1 MKKSLLLFSCIIIN
15 TLSYAQCNGRYET
28 EIFSSTSVSEIN
40 YSDVYNDTRHL
51 MDIYTPN
58 GDTEINRPLI
68 IFAHGGS
75 FMGGDKNLSDCVDFC
90 NSFAKKGYVTASVNY
105 RLVSQANQQNFLL
118 SQEEQYETILKA
130 VADIKSAIRYFR
142 KDFTTN
148 NTYGID
154 TSTIFIAG
162 SSAGAVAMLHLAYID
177 AISDLPNSV
186 TYVDILS
193 GQSITFNPQN
203 IITTIGGDLEGDAG
217 NDGYSSK
224 VSGVISFAGGINN
237 VSWIDAADEPLVSV
251 QGDADQTVSYNC
263 SYGMGIP
270 TVVELCGSGEM
281 HPQANTVNLINDVL
295 VLPGADHDWFS
306 SGNSDPRFVDA
317 LEFTTNF
324 LYPLLPCNQA
334 NSISENIT
342 RKKILRIT
350 DMLGRNT
357 IQNTRSALF
366 YIYDDG
372 SVEKKLLLNK

>member
-1 MKKSLLLFSCIIIN
+1 MKKLLLLFACIIIN

-28 EIFSSTSVSEIN
+28 EIFSSTSITEIN

-51 MDIYTPN
+51 MDVYTPD

-75 FMGGDKNLSDCVDFC
+75 FMGGDKNLPDCIDFC

-118 SQEEQYETILKA
+118 SQEEQYTTILKA
-130 VADIKSAIRYFR
+130 VADIKAAIRFFR
-142 KDFTTN
+142 KDFSTN

-154 TSTIFIAG
+154 TSTIFIGG

-186 TYVDILS
+186 TYLDILS
-193 GQSITFNPQN
+193 GQPITFNPQN
-203 IITTIGGDLEGDAG
+203 IIATIGGDLEGDAG
-217 NDGYSSK
+217 NNGYSSK
-224 VSGVISFAGGINN
+224 ISGVISFAGGINN
-237 VSWIDAADEPLVSV
+237 VNWIDGADEPLVSI

-263 SYGMGIP
+263 NYGMGVP

-281 HPQANTVNLINDVL
+281 HPQADAVNLINDVL
-295 VLPGADHDWFS
+295 VLSGSDHDWFS
-306 SGNSDPRFVDA
+306 SGNSDVRFVDA
-317 LEFTTNF
+317 LNFTTNF
-324 LYPLLPCNQA
+324 LYPLLPCNQTT
-334 NSISENIT
+334 SILENIT
-342 RKKILRIT
+342 KKKILRIT
-350 DMLGRNT
+350 DVLGREVNQSSET
-357 IQNTRSALF
+357 PLF

-372 SVEKKLLLNK
+372 SVEKKILITK